1 MWRFLASFYPAHPD
15 GLHDQSMLQ
24 HKSQDFG
31 LLWLFSF
38 WAVLSLPE
46 TPQQTCTECLQSAW
60 QRLAL
65 ERTQC
70 VPPRLKVRLKPVS
83 RERTPSTETET
94 APADLRECLLS

>member
-1 MWRFLASFYPAHPD
+1 MWRFLASFYPAHPN

-46 TPQQTCTECLQSAW
+46 TPQQTCTECLATPCT
-60 QRLAL
+60 
-65 ERTQC
+65 RTH
-70 VPPRLKVRLKPVS
+70 PAR
-83 RERTPSTETET
+83 
-94 APADLRECLLS
+94 PADAQGAAQTSVERANPEH